1 MKHSLLLC
9 LSLLLCSCTTNYS
22 LPVFNLGRTVDPVCY
37 QNDNWHLFLAD
48 GQWYVKGLRCTY
60 RHYTHMDTPMP
71 VNLIPFVD
79 LGRIEEPW
87 ETMVEEK
94 MEDVYI
100 PIHPDSYADVRQ
112 LLNGKKTDRPLRLD
126 TQHVQSSLPGKIT
139 RFSTPYMKTDYPW
152 DKGKVRT
159 SAHALWAYPL
169 GVATAVVVDVPG
181 SILANVLPLPAG
193 VCMALTDAGG
203 QQQAMPPIPT
213 NTTTSEN

>member
-1 MKHSLLLC
+1 
-9 LSLLLCSCTTNYS
+9 
-22 LPVFNLGRTVDPVCY
+22 
-37 QNDNWHLFLAD
+37 
-48 GQWYVKGLRCTY
+48 
-60 RHYTHMDTPMP
+60 MDTPMP

-193 VCMALTDAGG
+193 VCIALTDAGG
-203 QQQAMPPIPT
+203 QQQAMPPIPA